1 MIDFFQAQRLSL
13 KYSVSP
19 EIIEKDYFIELI
31 LFYFSQDTFL
41 HDNIVFRGGTALKK
55 IYFPEYRFS
64 EDLDFVISKKDE
76 VGVYR
81 DTISRI
87 LQKIASEYPIEI
99 GKRILFERDRLQLFI
114 SFNIIPDIPGMKE
127 LKVDILK
134 DDYIPKN
141 EEKMI
146 KFSYSDFKDNNLIL
160 RSYALES
167 VVCDKI
173 GRIMSIDNE
182 PRDLFDLWY
191 LLKLKLDS
199 DIIHYEYKKKY
210 GYNIMI
216 PNLMREINKDDYR
229 RNWGNRLTYQ
239 VNNLPDFDLVKNDL
253 NRFIRKN
260 IMNRKGV

>member
-31 LFYFSQDTFL
+31 LFYFSKDTFL

-64 EDLDFVISKKDE
+64 EDLDFVVSNKDE
-76 VGVYR
+76 VSIYR
-81 DTISRI
+81 DKIFRI
-87 LQKIASEYPIEI
+87 LQKISLEYPIET
-99 GKRILFERDRLQLFI
+99 GKRILLERDRLQLFI
-114 SFNIIPDIPGMKE
+114 TFDVIPDIVGMKE

-141 EEKMI
+141 EEKRI
-146 KFSYSDFKDNNLIL
+146 KFSYPDFKGNNLII
-160 RSYALES
+160 RSYVLEA

-173 GRIMSIDNE
+173 GRIMDLDNE

-191 LLKLKLDS
+191 LFQHEMDAA
-199 DIIHYEYKKKY
+199 IIHNEYKKKY
-210 GYNIMI
+210 GYNIII
-216 PNLMREINKDDYR
+216 PNLISQINKNDYR
-229 RNWGNRLTYQ
+229 RNWENRLSYQ
-239 VNNLPDFDLVKNDL
+239 MNNLPDFDLVNQDL
-253 NRFIRKN
+253 NQLIKEKLNLN
-260 IMNRKGV
+260 I